1 MLIYDWRDFLE
12 ISVQPVS
19 LILIRCK
26 HVDIENGSLWK
37 LQLKIPQLVLQPQTH
52 AQQLVVTIY
61 SASMK
66 VTNRSAPCQSKT
78 PDILY
83 AGGSGF
89 PCENLRFNN
98 VCSCDPFTREP
109 REEKL
114 ITLGPIFL
122 LHHQLARLSTF
133 VHQEAGMKSGSSR
146 YDKLLS

>member
-19 LILIRCK
+19 LILIRSK

-66 VTNRSAPCQSKT
+66 VINRSTPC
-78 PDILY
+78 
-83 AGGSGF
+83 
-89 PCENLRFNN
+89 
-98 VCSCDPFTREP
+98 
-109 REEKL
+109 
-114 ITLGPIFL
+114 
-122 LHHQLARLSTF
+122 
-133 VHQEAGMKSGSSR
+133 
-146 YDKLLS
+146 